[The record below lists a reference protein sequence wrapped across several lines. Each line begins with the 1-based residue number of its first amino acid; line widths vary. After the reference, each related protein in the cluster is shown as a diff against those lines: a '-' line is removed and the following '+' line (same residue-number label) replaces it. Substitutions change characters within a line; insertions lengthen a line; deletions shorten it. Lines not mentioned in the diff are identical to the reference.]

1 MQSKESLDLD
11 LNRYFAGLKRR
22 WFLAV
27 NIFTVTVALSAL
39 STTLLKPSYE
49 AEGKLLFKVPAFK
62 IIGQNLLASGSE
74 GEGDLKSLVS
84 NQNPINT
91 EIEVLSSPM
100 ILQKVIEEL
109 NLKNKEGQPLKSST
123 LESGLTLKIIGGT
136 DVLRVAYRSRN
147 PEEGAA
153 IVNKLMNLYLENS
166 ILTSRI
172 EAERTRIL
180 IAQQLNQP
188 RLNLQRAELALRR
201 FKEQNRVV
209 DIAEESKS
217 AVFQISNLDNQIA
230 VISSELERIKSK
242 NETLRNQVGLDVQ
255 QAIALSDLSQS
266 KAIQSILTQMQEV
279 EQQLASERS
288 RFLDT
293 NPKIIDLESKKANL
307 KELLDKE
314 TNKIIGSQAQLIPR
328 AFPLSDLRQNL
339 IKEFLQS
346 EEERLSLSQKLAS
359 LYNSRSIHQ
368 QRLQKIPNLEQ
379 NIRELEQNVEAAR
392 STYTTLLAKVQ
403 ELRLAES
410 KNTASARII
419 AEALVPEK
427 PDIRNKVILILVGTL
442 FGVFLSITTVMFL
455 EIRDRSL
462 KTITEIREIFEY
474 TLLGIIPALPSNKK
488 TNRHRDI
495 ALTNLE
501 VAVRDMPDSLSSEMY
516 RMIQANLRFLSS
528 DQVLKSLVVT
538 SALAK
543 EGKST
548 VSANLAAAIAQLG
561 RKVLLI
567 DADMRAPTQ
576 HHFWQLNNTVGLSE
590 VLVGQAEV
598 STAIC
603 KVMDN
608 LDVLTAGVRPPN
620 PLALLDSKH
629 MATLIGDFSCDYD
642 VVIIDAPPLLIAADA
657 LTVSHMTDGILLVS
671 RPGVIDSGSA
681 TAARD
686 MLERSSQK
694 VLGLLINGV
703 IEKNEF
709 SGDFSIAKQYLAAE
723 ERTQEMEIRV

>member
-27 NIFTVTVALSAL
+27 NILTATVALSAL

-49 AEGKLLFKVPAFK
+49 AEGKLLFKVPAFR
-62 IIGQNLLASGSE
+62 IIGENLLASGSE

-109 NLKNKEGQPLKSST
+109 NLKNKEGQPLKSTT
-123 LESGLTLKIIGGT
+123 LESGLSLKIIGGT
-136 DVLRVAYRSRN
+136 DVLRVAYKSRN

-153 IVNKLMNLYLENS
+153 IVNKLMKLYLENS
-166 ILTSRI
+166 IVTSRI
-172 EAERTRIL
+172 EAEKTRIL

-242 NETLRNQVGLDVQ
+242 NQTLRNQVGLDVQ
-255 QAIALSDLSQS
+255 QAIAASDVSQS
-266 KAIQSILTQMQEV
+266 KAIQSILNQIQEV

-293 NPKIIDLESKKANL
+293 NPKIIDLETKKANL
-307 KELLDKE
+307 QQLLDKQ
-314 TNKIIGSQAQLIPR
+314 TNKIIGSETQLISR
-328 AFPLSDLRQNL
+328 AFPLSDLRQSL

-368 QRLQKIPNLEQ
+368 QRLKVIPKLEQ

-392 STYTTLLAKVQ
+392 STYTSLLAKVQ

-442 FGVFLSITTVMFL
+442 FGIFLSITTVMFL

-474 TLLGIIPALPSNKK
+474 TLLGIIPALPSNKT

-501 VAVRDMPDSLSSEMY
+501 VAVRDLPNSLTSEMY

-567 DADMRAPTQ
+567 DGDMRAPAQ

-598 STAIC
+598 STAIS

-620 PLALLDSKH
+620 PLALLDSKR
-629 MATLIGDFSCDYD
+629 MATLIADFSCDYD

-657 LTVSHMTDGILLVS
+657 QTLSQMTDGILLVS

-723 ERTQEMEIRV
+723 ERTQEREIRV